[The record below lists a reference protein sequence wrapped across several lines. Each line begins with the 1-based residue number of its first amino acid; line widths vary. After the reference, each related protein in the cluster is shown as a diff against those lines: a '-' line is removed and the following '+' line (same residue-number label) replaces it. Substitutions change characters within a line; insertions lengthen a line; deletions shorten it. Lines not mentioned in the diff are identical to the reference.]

1 MGQAKLLKSTVILP
15 RIETHE
21 VVSKLAELEWFHPL
35 QNPSD
40 HSNPYFDDLLLNAQ
54 KLYQDID
61 EVIRSLA
68 IPTETGIMATLFK
81 GAPQEKTEYKI
92 NDIQNF
98 IVDLENKNKVL
109 LEEPKSLLK
118 TQQQTEKELEEYRNA
133 LDAIG
138 SASKSRWNYL
148 DSVT

>member
-68 IPTETGIMATLFK
+68 IPTETGIMLLFLRVPLRK
-81 GAPQEKTEYKI
+81 KLNT
-92 NDIQNF
+92 
-98 IVDLENKNKVL
+98 
-109 LEEPKSLLK
+109 
-118 TQQQTEKELEEYRNA
+118 R
-133 LDAIG
+133 
-138 SASKSRWNYL
+138 
-148 DSVT
+148 